1 MSKKVFKAS
10 YIISS
15 SDKVYENSFI
25 VIENDKIIEITS
37 NFKNEFKDYDF
48 YDYSNHVIMPGLID
62 SHIHSYQVANRG
74 KNVKKSL
81 IDWLNTHI
89 LPWEAK
95 LTSRKANISALLAYT
110 EMIESGTTTFADFTS
125 VNHTDEAFKV
135 AEKLGLRAFI
145 GKTMMNINSPENL
158 QQLTKVALSDSIA
171 LIKKW
176 HRKDNGR
183 LNFALTPRFDLTC
196 DNELFTE
203 TLKISDKYDVLMQT
217 HTQETKGELDFEM
230 EHYGKHA
237 IAHLDELGV
246 LNDKYILAHCVYM
259 SDEDINILK
268 KTKASVVHN
277 PGSNM
282 LLNSGIAPIPLMLKE
297 GINVSLGSDVVAY
310 HNFNLFEQARL
321 TYNMHTL
328 NEGFTSLSPRDV
340 FNMAT
345 INGAKSLHI
354 DKEVGTLEIGKK
366 ADMIILKLDTHHY
379 PIADI
384 IDNMI
389 LSANKNDL
397 VASLVDGKFIFK
409 DRKIVN
415 FDKKE
420 LFSMIPELI

>member
-1 MSKKVFKAS
+1 MIKKVFKAS

-15 SDKVYENSFI
+15 SNKIYENSFI
-25 VIENDKIIEITS
+25 VIENDKIVDIVS
-37 NFKNEFKDYDF
+37 DFKDEFKEYEF

-95 LTSRKANISALLAYT
+95 LTLKKANISALLAYS
-110 EMIESGTTTFADFTS
+110 EMIESGTTCFADFTS

-158 QQLTKVALSDSIA
+158 QQSTETALNDSVE
-171 LIKKW
+171 LINKW
-176 HRKDNGR
+176 HKKDNGR
-183 LNFALTPRFDLTC
+183 LNFVLTPRFDLTC
-196 DNELFTE
+196 DNDLFKE

-230 EHYGKHA
+230 KHYGKHA

-246 LNDKYILAHCVYM
+246 LNDKYILAHCVHM
-259 SDEDINILK
+259 SDKDIDILK
-268 KTKASVVHN
+268 RTKASVVHN

-282 LLNSGIAPIPLMLKE
+282 LLNSGVAPIPLMLKE

-321 TYNMHTL
+321 TYNMHIL
-328 NEGFTSLSPRDV
+328 NEGFAALSPRDV
-340 FNMAT
+340 FDMAT

-354 DKEVGTLEIGKK
+354 DNELGTLEIGKK
-366 ADMIILKLDTHHY
+366 ADMIVLKLDIHHY

-384 IDNMI
+384 IDNII

-397 VASLVDGKFIFK
+397 VSSLVDGKFIFK
-409 DRKIVN
+409 DKKIVN
-415 FDKKE
+415 FDKSE
-420 LFSMIPELI
+420 LFSMIPELV

>member
-1 MSKKVFKAS
+1 MTRKVFKAE

-15 SDKVYENSFI
+15 SKEIHRNSFI
-25 VIENDKIIEITS
+25 VTDKDRIIEISS
-37 NFKNEFKDYDF
+37 NFKSEFDNYEF
-48 YDYSNHVIMPGLID
+48 YDYSGHVIMPGFID

-81 IDWLNTHI
+81 LDWLNTHI
-89 LPWEAK
+89 LPWESN
-95 LTSRKANISALLAYT
+95 LTPKKANISALLAYT
-110 EMIESGTTTFADFTS
+110 EIIESGTTTIADFTS
-125 VNHTDEAFKV
+125 VNYTDEAFKV
-135 AEKLGLRAFI
+135 AETLGLRAFI
-145 GKTMMNINSPENL
+145 GKTMMNINSPEKL
-158 QQLTKVALSDSIA
+158 QQTTEDALNDSIN
-171 LIKKW
+171 LINKW
-176 HRKDNGR
+176 HKKDNGR

-203 TLKISDKYDVLMQT
+203 TLKVSKKYNILMQT
-217 HTQETKGELDFEM
+217 HTQETQGELDFEM
-230 EHYGKHA
+230 KNYGKHA
-237 IAHLDELGV
+237 IAHLHEIGV
-246 LNDKYILAHCVYM
+246 LNNNCLLAHCVYM
-259 SDEDINILK
+259 TDEDINILK
-268 KTKASVVHN
+268 ETKASVVHN

-310 HNFNLFEQARL
+310 HNFNLFEQIRL
-321 TYNMHTL
+321 TYNMHIL
-328 NEGFTSLSPRDV
+328 NEGFASLSPRNV
-340 FNMAT
+340 FDMAT
-345 INGAKSLHI
+345 INGAKALHI
-354 DKEVGTLEIGKK
+354 DNEVGTLETGKK

-409 DRKIVN
+409 DKKIVN

-420 LFSMIPELI
+420 LFNMLPQLV